1 MLWFESCDSTMDI
14 CHRFA
19 SFHKENLIIGSS
31 KQISG
36 RGTKNRLWV
45 SPEGNLYLSI
55 LIFPQN
61 RHIQTL
67 HMIGAITILK
77 LLQSEFGQ
85 SPSIK
90 WPNDI
95 IIDGKKICG
104 VLQENVFE
112 NQKLEYSIIGIGLNV
127 NMENNFKIDIPYT
140 SIKLSTSKS
149 IDVKK
154 LGKKVSNLFFN
165 YYLSDLTDQE
175 ITNIWIENIDTIGKK
190 IRLSLLNGSYLEG
203 EVVAIDNNGDLVLKT
218 KSDENK
224 IIKSGMVHK
233 MQINK

>member
-19 SFHKENLIIGSS
+19 SFHKKNLIIGSS

-61 RHIQTL
+61 RQIQTL

-77 LLQSEFGQ
+77 LLQLELDQPFG
-85 SPSIK
+85 IK

-127 NMENNFKIDIPYT
+127 NMENNSNIDVPYT
-140 SIKLSTSKS
+140 SIKLFTSKS

-154 LGKKVSNLFFN
+154 LGKKVSDLFFN

-190 IRLSLLNGSYLEG
+190 IGLSLLNGSYLEG
-203 EVVAIDNNGDLVLKT
+203 KVVAVDHNGDLILKI
-218 KSDENK
+218 KNDENK
-224 IIKSGMVHK
+224 IIKSGMVQK
-233 MQINK
+233 MEVNK

>member
-19 SFHKENLIIGSS
+19 SFHKKNLIIGSS

-61 RHIQTL
+61 RQIQTL
-67 HMIGAITILK
+67 HMIGAITIIK
-77 LLQSEFGQ
+77 LLQLEFEQ
-85 SPSIK
+85 PSNIK

-104 VLQENVFE
+104 VLQENVFK

-127 NMENNFKIDIPYT
+127 NMENNFNIDVPYT
-140 SIKLSTSKS
+140 SVKLSTSRS
-149 IDVKK
+149 TDVKN
-154 LGKKVSNLFFN
+154 LGKKVSDLFFDF
-165 YYLSDLTDQE
+165 YLSDLTDQD
-175 ITNIWIENIDTIGKK
+175 ITNMWKENIDTIGQK
-190 IRLSLLNGSYLEG
+190 IGLSLLDGVYLEG
-203 EVVAIDNNGDLVLKT
+203 KVIEVDNNGDLVLKI
-218 KSDENK
+218 KNDENK
-224 IIKSGMVHK
+224 IIKSGMVQK
-233 MQINK
+233 MEVNK

>member
-1 MLWFESCDSTMDI
+1 
-14 CHRFA
+14 
-19 SFHKENLIIGSS
+19 
-31 KQISG
+31 
-36 RGTKNRLWV
+36 
-45 SPEGNLYLSI
+45 
-55 LIFPQN
+55 
-61 RHIQTL
+61 
-67 HMIGAITILK
+67 MIGAITILK

-112 NQKLEYSIIGIGLNV
+112 NQKLEYSIIGVGLNV
-127 NMENNFKIDIPYT
+127 NMENNFNIDIPYT

-149 IDVKK
+149 VDVKK
-154 LGKKVSNLFFN
+154 LGKKVSDLFFN

-233 MQINK
+233 MEVNK

>member
-14 CHRFA
+14 CHRFS

-55 LIFPQN
+55 LIFPQS
-61 RHIQTL
+61 RQIQTL

-77 LLQSEFGQ
+77 LLQLEFEQ
-85 SPSIK
+85 PSSIK

-104 VLQENVFE
+104 VLQENVFN
-112 NQKLEYSIIGIGLNV
+112 NQNLEYSIIGIGLNV
-127 NMENNFKIDIPYT
+127 NMENNFNIDVPYT
-140 SIKLSTSKS
+140 SIKLSTSRS

-154 LGKKVSNLFFN
+154 LGKQVSDLFFN

-175 ITNIWIENIDTIGKK
+175 ITNIWRENIDTIGKK

-203 EVVAIDNNGDLVLKT
+203 EVVAIDNNGDLVLKI

-233 MQINK
+233 MEVNK